1 MGLVKR
7 KQKFST
13 IAIAFFAMEIASIE
27 IAFAKDKPPAP
38 PVDVSKIDATKPGP
52 PLNQFRCRIRTQA
65 VRKIVRPRRNRHI
78 QRTRVDTTEDN
89 YERSPE

>member
-52 PLNQFRCRIRTQA
+52 PAQPIPLPYPNTGCTENCQ
-65 VRKIVRPRRNRHI
+65 
-78 QRTRVDTTEDN
+78 TTPK
-89 YERSPE
+89 SPHPAHSDGHH